1 MKLNT
6 MMENEHE
13 RLTNISIFSE
23 IKFADRGIC
32 DHDVRRGIK
41 IIVELWFFY
50 VIGFNMMNFLG

>member
-6 MMENEHE
+6 MMENEHK
-13 RLTNISIFSE
+13 RFTNVSIFSE
-23 IKFADRGIC
+23 IKFVDHGIC
-32 DHDVRRGIK
+32 DHDLRKGIK